1 MKARLPRNLL
11 RYIYMDSWRD
21 LFSCSE
27 LIQREKHAGLFLV
40 QEDPKVETE
49 DFQKAPVLYYL
60 NKIFALIL
68 LFWDSMG
75 TLLFDNKLTCE
86 ITDFWPVWFGS
97 GIHFS
102 SSHRW
107 LWPMWDVFQIPTLT
121 IEEIIS
127 IAAHFMLFFSS
138 NMLFHIRYRKSHK
151 LQKLEAW

>member
-1 MKARLPRNLL
+1 MWEAQHSHPQDQPSSAWMKARLPRNLL
-11 RYIYMDSWRD
+11 RYIYMDIWRD

-49 DFQKAPVLYYL
+49 DFQKTPVLYYL

-97 GIHFS
+97 ESELQLFTQVAVTHVRCVS
-102 SSHRW
+102 NAYTDNWR
-107 LWPMWDVFQIPTLT
+107 DYFQ
-121 IEEIIS
+121 
-127 IAAHFMLFFSS
+127 
-138 NMLFHIRYRKSHK
+138 
-151 LQKLEAW
+151 